1 MPLNTAA
8 LTPNVTGKE
17 VLQPYISDQASF
29 AAWKDEAFALWTAE
43 WGALYEEGSE
53 ALKVLQV
60 SYAPVVM
67 GDGCSFDGGGAPP
80 AFTPLASA
88 LQRIAQSCSAPQLEQ
103 AGH

>member
-8 LTPNVTGKE
+8 LTTAVTGKE

-60 SYAPVVM
+60 RHAPVAM
-67 GDGCSFDGGGAPP
+67 GDGCNFDGGGAPP
-80 AFTPLASA
+80 AFTPLTPV
-88 LQRIAQSCSAPQLEQ
+88 LQRAAQSCSAP
-103 AGH
+103 